1 MIRHVQDHNSVEWEA
16 YERRCSM
23 LVSRDFDLAVT
34 PKTSKESI
42 SGSTNS
48 PESARKK
55 RRHSTPSLTLP
66 LLASPMG
73 LPPHLNMT
81 PTRSN
86 PTDDRKRKAS
96 DDPQH
101 TPSQLGRLKLSD
113 YLIKP
118 VQRICKYPL
127 LLAQLRLKRAI
138 EEGEADHVGN
148 ACEAM
153 KLICTLVDEASSRQ
167 AHLVKSALIVSRIM
181 LAVPSAPISPISGPQ
196 EERPPYL
203 TTEFLTSLGACLL
216 AGALDV
222 VDRSSSS
229 RVKYLGAFLY
239 VGGYMVLVKVTK
251 SGKVYEPRY
260 WFSLYDF
267 TLIDA
272 EEDDGE

>member
-1 MIRHVQDHNSVEWEA
+1 MVRHVQDHYPVEWEA

-23 LVSRDFDLAVT
+23 LVARDFDLEVT
-34 PKTSKESI
+34 PKKSKESVI
-42 SGSTNS
+42 GSSDS
-48 PESARKK
+48 PESTRKK

-66 LLASPMG
+66 LLASPIG

-96 DDPQH
+96 GDPQH
-101 TPSQLGRLKLSD
+101 PPSQLGRLKLSD

-127 LLAQLRLKRAI
+127 LLAQLKHKRAI
-138 EEGEADHVGN
+138 EEGERDHVGN

-167 AHLVKSALIVSRIM
+167 AHLVKSALIVSRIT
-181 LAVPSAPISPISGPQ
+181 LALPSAPVSPISGP
-196 EERPPYL
+196 EERPPHL
-203 TTEFLTSLGACLL
+203 TSEFLSSLGACLL

-260 WFSLYDF
+260 WFSLYGF

-272 EEDDGE
+272 EEDDGK